1 MKSGN
6 LNFLEPSVPLQAC
19 NGTALPFIFT
29 HLYSR
34 LRYSATHYVLAVTM
48 RCCSGY
54 PTCSAMGVDVCD
66 FKGRLT
72 IVQKRRLFVVLV
84 VVVVVVCVCVC
95 SLLALIAFN
104 TNTCVLGWFCLQ
116 HCNWVAW
123 CVVNQSKIPNTFLK
137 IKLNTRSRYQVRI
150 YI

>member
-1 MKSGN
+1 
-6 LNFLEPSVPLQAC
+6 
-19 NGTALPFIFT
+19 
-29 HLYSR
+29 
-34 LRYSATHYVLAVTM
+34 
-48 RCCSGY
+48 
-54 PTCSAMGVDVCD
+54 MGVDVCD

-72 IVQKRRLFVVLV
+72 IVQKRRLFVVLLEV
-84 VVVVVVCVCVC
+84 VCVC
-95 SLLALIAFN
+95 SLLTLIAFN

-116 HCNWVAW
+116 HCNWVAR